1 MEKTNVCSVD
11 RKTLQP
17 GYKVQISLKRATRL
31 TIQLYSLTH
40 LKFGLKWLGNVH
52 FIFQND
58 HDLMMAF
65 KGNVKTFWLVS
76 KEGFAPLD
84 SDYSAQDLADKDV
97 KEV

>member
-1 MEKTNVCSVD
+1 
-11 RKTLQP
+11 
-17 GYKVQISLKRATRL
+17 
-31 TIQLYSLTH
+31 
-40 LKFGLKWLGNVH
+40 LGNVH